1 MLINRMEH
9 GGNFMS
15 NKVMEFYS
23 KAVKDEQFVKS
34 LEKFKTENG
43 TEKTE
48 AIKKVVLPYA
58 KNLGY
63 SFTEDELLHNLTEE
77 ELSQI
82 AGGWFGS
89 SLAAAATALAG
100 LVGFGGSEAPPA
112 QQPSQSTISQQSDD
126 TMEQNIVGL
135 LELTD
140 NGDGTCTLDGI
151 SNRGISGTVIIPS
164 EVDGKTI
171 TNIGKCAFQGC
182 ERINTLV
189 IPASVQVIGDSAFS
203 QCFGITSITFESS
216 SKLHT
221 IGSSAFS
228 GCTRVKSL
236 NIPNGVK
243 HVAQNTFFNCV
254 DLEIISIPKTVTSI
268 DPSAFSYCKKLRF
281 VYVPSHLRTQI
292 EGNHVFPAECTVE
305 YY

>member
-1 MLINRMEH
+1 MEH

-58 KNLGY
+58 KKLGY

-82 AGGWFGS
+82 AGGGWLWS
-89 SLAAAATALAG
+89 SLVAATTT
-100 LVGFGGSEAPPA
+100 LVGFAGFGGGEAPPA
-112 QQPSQSTISQQSDD
+112 QQPSQSTVRQQENNN
-126 TMEQNIVGL
+126 TEQSIVARS
-135 LELTD
+135 EFTD
-140 NGDGTCTLDGI
+140 NADGTCTLKSMDKT
-151 SNRGISGTVIIPS
+151 ISGAVTIPS
-164 EVDGKTI
+164 EVNGKPI
-171 TNIGKCAFQGC
+171 TNIGEFAFQHCAG
-182 ERINTLV
+182 ITTLA

-203 QCFGITSITFESS
+203 QCFGITSITFKSGS
-216 SKLHT
+216 RLHT
-221 IGSSAFS
+221 IGSSAFA
-228 GCTRVKSL
+228 GCARVKSL
-236 NIPNGVK
+236 NIPNGVTEI
-243 HVAQNTFFNCV
+243 NGSTFFACS
-254 DLEIISIPKTVTSI
+254 DLEEIYIPKTVTSI
-268 DPSAFSYCKKLRF
+268 KSNAFSGCKNLKRVHIPAHAKISKTIL
-281 VYVPSHLRTQI
+281 
-292 EGNHVFPAECTVE
+292 FPAEYLDLPEGCTVE

>member
-1 MLINRMEH
+1 
-9 GGNFMS
+9 MS

-23 KAVKDEQFVKS
+23 KAVNDEQFVKS

-171 TNIGKCAFQGC
+171 TAINKCALQGC

-189 IPASVQVIGDSAFS
+189 IPASIQVIGDSAFNK
-203 QCFGITSITFESS
+203 CFGITSITFESG

>member
-1 MLINRMEH
+1 MKH

-58 KNLGY
+58 KKLGY

-82 AGGWFGS
+82 AGGGWLWS
-89 SLAAAATALAG
+89 SLVAATTTLAG
-100 LVGFGGSEAPPA
+100 FAGFGGGEAPPA
-112 QQPSQSTISQQSDD
+112 QQPSQSTVRQQEDNN
-126 TMEQNIVGL
+126 TEQNIVAKS
-135 LELTD
+135 EFTD
-140 NGDGTCTLDGI
+140 NADGTCTLKSKDQT
-151 SNRGISGTVIIPS
+151 ISGAVTIPS
-164 EVDGKTI
+164 EVNGKPI
-171 TNIGKCAFQGC
+171 TNIGEFAFKKCAG
-182 ERINTLV
+182 ITTLA
-189 IPASVQVIGDSAFS
+189 IPASVQVIGKAAFEE
-203 QCFGITSITFESS
+203 CYGVTTIVFESGS
-216 SKLHT
+216 RLHT
-221 IGSSAFS
+221 IGPCAFA

-236 NIPNGVK
+236 NIPNGVTEI
-243 HVAQNTFFNCV
+243 NSSTFFACS
-254 DLEIISIPKTVTSI
+254 DLEEIYIPKTVTSI
-268 DPSAFSYCKKLRF
+268 NSRAFLGCKNRK
-281 VYVPSHLRTQI
+281 
-292 EGNHVFPAECTVE
+292 HVHIPARAEFSEAIDFPAGCTVE

>member
-1 MLINRMEH
+1 MKH

-23 KAVKDEQFVKS
+23 KAVNDEQFVKS

-171 TNIGKCAFQGC
+171 TAINKCALQGC

-189 IPASVQVIGDSAFS
+189 IPASIQVIGDSAFNK
-203 QCFGITSITFESS
+203 CFGITSITFESG